1 MAIHSQDY
9 SSMEEQNR
17 AQFARE
23 DHSRRM
29 FNIGMAVALCLF
41 LAMVM
46 CVVPETRESCKRCMS
61 DPECVHQMKQQRQKQ
76 QHKHDAFGW
85 PRWLPINGLPL

>member
-17 AQFARE
+17 AQFAMEAR
-23 DHSRRM
+23 SRRM
-29 FNIGMAVALCLF
+29 FNIWMVVALCML
-41 LAMVM
+41 LAMVV
-46 CVVPETRESCKRCMS
+46 CVVPETRESYKRCMS
-61 DPECVHQMKQQRQKQ
+61 DPECVQQMEQQRQKQ
-76 QHKHDAFGW
+76 QHKHDALGW